1 MKKLLVALNA
11 LLLLLCMVFAVA
23 CTDDTDD
30 PEKNNTIASKS
41 FIVESSNATINGL
54 AETYELGDTVTFTV
68 TLDSGYTIVSVKV
81 NGVVVDEGN
90 DGYSFVLTETTSIV
104 VETEQMRYAPKV
116 EGENHAMV
124 EGLQASYLP
133 GETAT
138 FTVNVDPGYKLDK
151 VTLNDTELEAVEG
164 VYTYVTGMN
173 DVIVVVTSEY
183 IANVSGTI
191 TVDGYTLTKEEAE
204 LLEVVVLDQD
214 GDKIA
219 SSYGVYSEGTVS
231 YSVDYRGGMATSGVR
246 VVAHEASSDLS
257 YPVTDTIAIDEA
269 EVLTIAAEMYGPAKF
284 ISGLS
289 SDGIGSGG
297 SIQIYN
303 FERGS
308 FDGDFVIAA
317 KFRMT
322 GMDFSDSEWT
332 SKTASLRLQLYANDE
347 STVWFE
353 VLNWMGTW
361 TLRLYCNGSN
371 DGAPYLSITDATG
384 SLASEDGFVV
394 VFSKTGDSISL
405 YGVNNAGVKT
415 QTATKTL
422 NNDFDLSSVMVSR
435 AGGVQDGLFS
445 VSHMSIFNVADSSDV
460 NGYIYKA
467 ETLAKNKVE
476 FNEFDIRV
484 DNATITST
492 AAAYKF
498 GDTVTFSVAPDRGY
512 TIQTVKVNGDVVDMV
527 NDGYSFVLTEIKNS
541 IEVVTLP
548 IPNFPTINEG
558 DHATVELPQSSFTIG
573 ETATFTVEVEDGYV
587 IESVTHNGAPLTAGE
602 QGNYTYTVS
611 ENDTIVVTTSVKPK
625 TLTGTITNGS
635 NALTESEAKLLEIVV
650 FDGENNKLNS
660 VYATYS
666 EGTVSYSITF
676 RNVAEAKVVV
686 VAHLEADSNEVYYP
700 VSEVVS
706 VNNAETIDI
715 SGMYATVKEIY
726 AAKEYGVDPG
736 LFGLSDSEQIYNVN
750 LTSSG
755 QPIYKNAEKTSFDED
770 FVMAFNVKFA
780 NLTYEQVSSMSA
792 TAQAVIELWNSA
804 EWAGSGPDTV
814 KIVVYVYG
822 GQSELQLFFSGSKVG
837 SVSLGEDYLKSLVSD
852 GLVVVFTK
860 DDATSTYSLY
870 CIDGAGNKSNAVT
883 GVKEGFVFRRIN
895 VFRQGGYTAGT
906 MSVSNLTIIGG
917 DTPEWIT
924 IAEYLATPT
933 KTTESEVGTEEKNT
947 IE

>member
-30 PEKNNTIASKS
+30 PKKNNTIASNS

-269 EVLTIAAEMYGPAKF
+269 EDLTIAAEMYGPAKF

-361 TLRLYCNGSN
+361 TLRLYCNGSE

-422 NNDFDLSSVMVSR
+422 NEDFDLSLVMVSR

-460 NGYIYKA
+460 DDYIYKA

-476 FNEFDIRV
+476 FNEFDIQA

-512 TIQTVKVNGDVVDMV
+512 TIQTVKVNGDVVDTV
-527 NDGYSFVLTEIKNS
+527 NDGYSFVLTEIENS
-541 IEVVTLP
+541 IEVETLP

-573 ETATFTVEVEDGYV
+573 ETATFTVKVEDGYV

-611 ENDTIVVTTSVKPK
+611 ENDTIVVTTSVKPI

-635 NALTESEAKLLEIVV
+635 NELTASEAELLEIVV

-676 RNVAEAKVVV
+676 RDVAEAKVVV
-686 VAHLEADSNEVYYP
+686 VAHLEADSKEVYYP

-726 AAKEYGVDPG
+726 AAKEYGAQLG
-736 LFGLSDSEQIYNVN
+736 L
-750 LTSSG
+750 TTSG
-755 QPIYKNAEKTSFDED
+755 QPIYQNADKTSFDKD

-792 TAQAVIELWNSA
+792 TAQAVIELWNSTA
-804 EWAGSGPDTV
+804 YGGSGFETV

-822 GQSELQLFFSGSKVG
+822 GQSELQLYFGSSKVG
-837 SVSLGEDYLKSLVSD
+837 GVSLGEDYLKSLVSD

-870 CIDGAGNKSNAVT
+870 CMDGAGDKSNAVT

-895 VFRQGGYTAGT
+895 VYRQGGYTDGA
-906 MSVSNLTIIGG
+906 MSLSNLTIIGG

-933 KTTESEVGTEEKNT
+933 KTTESEVGTEEENT